1 MTTKTKPSEV
11 HTEGENLTYYSLYY
25 IATSCYAST
34 AILEKWGN

>member
-11 HTEGENLTYYSLYY
+11 HTEGENLTYY